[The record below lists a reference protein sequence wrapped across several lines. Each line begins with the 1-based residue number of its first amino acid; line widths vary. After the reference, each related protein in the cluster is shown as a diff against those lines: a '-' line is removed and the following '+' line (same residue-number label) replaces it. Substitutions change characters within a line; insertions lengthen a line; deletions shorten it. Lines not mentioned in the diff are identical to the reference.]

1 MKLKLAAPLLGLI
14 LMVGCTSGSADV
26 VLEIDQSPLDNAQL
40 ANIEGALENPR
51 DLEFLGRVIGPQGE
65 SFLVTYGQ
73 GQYDE
78 CYAVFE
84 GSGYSTGCG
93 SLEPPI
99 GGVVVGQT
107 GDNHYTGLVVDTSTD
122 GITAVRVAVN
132 GGQTYEVAPLGALS
146 YITFEAAEAGFILS
160 LIAGDEVIY
169 QNG

>member
-1 MKLKLAAPLLGLI
+1 MKSKHAAPLLGLI
-14 LMVGCTSGSADV
+14 LMVACTGGSADV
-26 VLEIDQSPLDNAQL
+26 VLEVDQSPLTGAEL
-40 ANIEGALENPR
+40 TNIEGSLDNAR
-51 DLEFLGRVIGPQGE
+51 DLQLVGKIVGPDGE
-65 SFLVTYGQ
+65 SIVVTYGQ

-84 GSGYSTGCG
+84 GSGFSSGCG

-122 GITAVRVAVN
+122 DITAVRVAVN